1 MWHGFLMPHLSRNIK
16 TSDTSLYTYNHPE
29 TETGSE
35 ELFTV
40 VTIKYRIFK
49 THLTRTLQD
58 LYEKKLK
65 ILLKDRGRFTVKWK
79 KKKKTSLVPGLF
91 TYTVIC

>member
-29 TETGSE
+29 TERGSE

-40 VTIKYRIFK
+40 VTINYIIVK
-49 THLTRTLQD
+49 THLTRT
-58 LYEKKLK
+58 
-65 ILLKDRGRFTVKWK
+65 I
-79 KKKKTSLVPGLF
+79 
-91 TYTVIC
+91 